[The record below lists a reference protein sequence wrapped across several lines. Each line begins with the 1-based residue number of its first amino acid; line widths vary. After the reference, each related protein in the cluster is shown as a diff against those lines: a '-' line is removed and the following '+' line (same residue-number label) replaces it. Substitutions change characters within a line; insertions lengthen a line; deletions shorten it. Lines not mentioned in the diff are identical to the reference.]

1 MAFPE
6 TKWTMLAQ
14 ATLNGDAAGR
24 AALEELCR
32 RYWPAVRDF
41 LVLRGYAPEEA
52 EDAAQDFFSSLMQSG
67 GWHHADRARG
77 RFRNFLLGALER
89 TLVQRRRRATAQK
102 RGGGAAAVSL
112 EEIAEVAAEGDE
124 RQFDTAWA
132 ERVLEVAMDALEREC
147 AEEGRGGEFGMLVPF
162 LGTSAD
168 AKSGGAASAAL
179 GVSEA
184 AVKSKVFRLRQRFRD
199 AILAEISRTVET
211 PHEAEEEMAWLFAVL
226 SQPGVALRRE
236 TGAEILPEKEQ
247 P

>member
-41 LVLRGYAPEEA
+41 LVVRGYAPEEA
-52 EDAAQDFFSSLMQSG
+52 EDAAQDFFASLMQSG

-112 EEIAEVAAEGDE
+112 EEIAEVAAE
-124 RQFDTAWA
+124 
-132 ERVLEVAMDALEREC
+132 
-147 AEEGRGGEFGMLVPF
+147 VPHWKKPSNVSPI
-162 LGTSAD
+162 TSAQIICTFTRSKLPKIPEELCR
-168 AKSGGAASAAL
+168 AQASW
-179 GVSEA
+179 
-184 AVKSKVFRLRQRFRD
+184 
-199 AILAEISRTVET
+199 AI
-211 PHEAEEEMAWLFAVL
+211 
-226 SQPGVALRRE
+226 
-236 TGAEILPEKEQ
+236 
-247 P
+247 